1 MVVLCAFLFIACE
14 KDNDDYEPIK
24 PPVEQPEEPVKPEK
38 PDEPEKPEKPT
49 TPPATDDII
58 NVKIGDSNMI
68 VGSNNW
74 NAITYGNGKYVAVG
88 EKGYV
93 TMSTN
98 GVDWSTPKQVGSK
111 VWHAITYANGKFVAV
126 GGSGYSGQKAFVTY
140 STNGI

>member
-1 MVVLCAFLFIACE
+1 MMQIKKYFVWWCYAPFLFIACE

-58 NVKIGDSNMI
+58 NVKNIGDSNMI

-74 NAITYGNGKYVAVG
+74 NAITYGNGKICSCGRKGICNYV
-88 EKGYV
+88 
-93 TMSTN
+93 
-98 GVDWSTPKQVGSK
+98 
-111 VWHAITYANGKFVAV
+111 H
-126 GGSGYSGQKAFVTY
+126 
-140 STNGI
+140 

>member
-58 NVKIGDSNMI
+58 NVKIGDSNCYLFYEWYRM
-68 VGSNNW
+68 
-74 NAITYGNGKYVAVG
+74 GNPSFNTLIIWRLMFHNIWKW
-88 EKGYV
+88 KIRCC
-93 TMSTN
+93 
-98 GVDWSTPKQVGSK
+98 GVS
-111 VWHAITYANGKFVAV
+111 
-126 GGSGYSGQKAFVTY
+126 
-140 STNGI
+140 

>member
-111 VWHAITYANGKFVAV
+111 V
-126 GGSGYSGQKAFVTY
+126 
-140 STNGI
+140 